1 MEGVVRPL
9 QVFTSGADTLNMAM
23 TSHHARPARR
33 VFGLLASLVA
43 AADLTVATAVEQNGA
58 GIPTVPDDSRPLM
71 IAYGMVLL
79 AIGLCAIATSFGSK
93 AAAGKRPSAAR
104 RRQLE
109 ERKVVQALRA
119 MGWYVAD
126 DVTLPHADV
135 DHVAIGPAGVLAIQT
150 RWTNRP
156 DDRGKPAVR
165 ARIAATQLRKALA
178 VRELD
183 VEIVPAV
190 LTFGPGLTNE
200 PGGVKVVDAVAMLN
214 GYQAD
219 EWLEQLGARVL
230 LADAVVDAVRETVA
244 DLLEGAPLATAPAAT
259 AVREPALVG

>member
-1 MEGVVRPL
+1 M
-9 QVFTSGADTLNMAM
+9 DMAV
-23 TSHHARPARR
+23 TSHRARPVRR
-33 VFGLLASLVA
+33 AFGVLAAVVA

-58 GIPTVPDDSRPLM
+58 GIPTVPDASRPLM

-79 AIGLCAIATSFGSK
+79 AVGLCAIATSFGST
-93 AAAGKRPSAAR
+93 AAAAPRPSAAR

-109 ERKVVQALRA
+109 ERKVVHALRSR
-119 MGWYVAD
+119 GWYVAD
-126 DVTLPHADV
+126 DVTFPHADV

-165 ARIAATQLRKALA
+165 ARIAAAQLRKALA

-190 LTFGPGLTNE
+190 LTFGPGLTEE

-219 EWLEQLGARVL
+219 EWLEQLTSRVL
-230 LADAVVDAVRETVA
+230 LPDAVVDAVRETVA
-244 DLLEGAPLATAPAAT
+244 DLREGTPARSSSP
-259 AVREPALVG
+259 AVTDREPALVG

>member
-1 MEGVVRPL
+1 
-9 QVFTSGADTLNMAM
+9 MAA
-23 TSHHARPARR
+23 TTRPARPVR
-33 VFGLLASLVA
+33 RAFGLLASLVA
-43 AADLTVATAVEQNGA
+43 AADLTVTTAVEGNGA
-58 GIPTVPDDSRPLM
+58 GIPTVPDASRPLM
-71 IAYGMVLL
+71 LAYGIVLL
-79 AIGLCAIATSFGSK
+79 AVGLYAIATSFASK
-93 AAAGKRPSAAR
+93 APAKPSAAR

-109 ERKVVQALRA
+109 ERRVVNALRA

-165 ARIAATQLRKALA
+165 ARIAAVQLRKALA

-183 VEIVPAV
+183 VEVVPAV
-190 LTFGPGLTNE
+190 LTFGPGLTKE

-214 GYQAD
+214 GYQSD
-219 EWLEQLGARVL
+219 EWLDQLGSRVL

-244 DLLEGAPLATAPAAT
+244 DLREAAPAAPVRS
-259 AVREPALVG
+259 AAVVREPALVG